1 MKRKIIEI
9 NESLC
14 DGCGNCVPNC
24 AEGAIQMIDGKA
36 RLISDLFCDGLGACL
51 GECPRGAI
59 TLIEREAAPYDE
71 RLVMERIAA
80 AGANTIKAH
89 LDHLKAHGEHEYH
102 RIAVEYLREKGIPL
116 PEEAASAPAEAK
128 PAGGGCPGMMAKLL
142 KPNPPKPVAPA
153 APAAPVPPAAS
164 AAPAGEGKMPCG
176 CPGTLAKLL
185 KANPQ
190 KSSAA
195 PAPAG
200 EIPSALRQW
209 PVQLHLLNPNAA
221 YFDDAELLV
230 AADCVAYAAGGFHRD
245 MLDGKI
251 LAIFCPKLDHSSE
264 QYVEKLAEIFRLH
277 DIRSITVARM
287 IVPCCGGTVS
297 IVEEALKRSGKE
309 IPLTVRIIDLNGEP
323 TTRTTPF

>member
-9 NESLC
+9 DESLC

-59 TLIEREAAPYDE
+59 QLIEREAAPYDE

-89 LDHLKAHGEHEYH
+89 LEHLKAHGEHEYH
-102 RIAVEYLREKGIPL
+102 RIAVEYLREKGVPV
-116 PEEAASAPAEAK
+116 PEEAPAA
-128 PAGGGCPGMMAKLL
+128 AGERPSGGCPGMAAKLL
-142 KPNPPKPVAPA
+142 KPNPPKPA
-153 APAAPVPPAAS
+153 AP
-164 AAPAGEGKMPCG
+164 AAPAGEGKLPCG

-185 KANPQ
+185 KAAPP
-190 KSSAA
+190 KPASAS
-195 PAPAG
+195 APAG

-221 YFDDAELLV
+221 YFNDADLLV

-245 MLDGKI
+245 MLEGKI
-251 LAIFCPKLDHSSE
+251 LAIFCPKLDHSAE
-264 QYVEKLAEIFRLH
+264 QYIEKLAEIFRLH
-277 DIRSITVARM
+277 EIRSVTVARM

-297 IVEEALKRSGKE
+297 IVEEALKRSGKA
-309 IPLTVRIIDLNGEP
+309 IPLTVRVIDLNGEP
-323 TTRTTPF
+323 VSGPLPF

>member
-9 NESLC
+9 NDELC
-14 DGCGNCVPNC
+14 DGCGLCVPNC

-59 TLIEREAAPYDE
+59 TLIEREAQPYDE
-71 RLVMERIAA
+71 RLVMERIATQ
-80 AGANTIKAH
+80 GTNTIKAH
-89 LDHLKAHGEHEYH
+89 LDHLKAHGELEYH
-102 RIAVEYLREKGIPL
+102 RIAVEFLREKGVPV
-116 PEEAASAPAEAK
+116 PEEKPATPAES
-128 PAGGGCPGMMAKLL
+128 KL
-142 KPNPPKPVAPA
+142 
-153 APAAPVPPAAS
+153 
-164 AAPAGEGKMPCG
+164 PCG

-185 KANPQ
+185 KPRP
-190 KSSAA
+190 
-195 PAPAG
+195 PAPAASAEDVPQG

-245 MLDGKI
+245 MLAGKI
-251 LAIFCPKLDHSSE
+251 LAIFCPKLDSSAE
-264 QYVEKLAEIFRLH
+264 EYIAKLTEIFKNH
-277 DIRSITVARM
+277 HIRSVTVARM

-297 IVEEALKRSGKE
+297 IVEEALKRSGKD
-309 IPLTVRIIDLNGEP
+309 IPLTVRIIDLGGETVKP
-323 TTRTTPF
+323 